1 MCKFNAVSLLV
12 YEDCT
17 PGLPH
22 SISVHELSVYFFT
35 KEIKLKL
42 KFRSDLRTFEISD

>member
-22 SISVHELSVYFFT
+22 SRSIQELSVCFFT
-35 KEIKLKL
+35 KIYLPKQK
-42 KFRSDLRTFEISD
+42 K